1 MACPFVERH
10 QADVAGMVSCLDRVV
25 LTGSLPDI
33 GHSRA
38 MESWLRIHQV
48 RLADCPRWAEPMR
61 EEIRDNAMKVA
72 AEAGVEIEFIRRLKA
87 FRKED
92 RVKRV
97 LEERGDAPGLVHI
110 FSAMESCTSF
120 RHWRNPKT
128 GATTLRPTS
137 GKCLHYY
144 FHFIDERFGL
154 CYVRVPT

>member
-10 QADVAGMVSCLDRVV
+10 QADAAGMVSCIDRVV
-25 LTGSLPDI
+25 LSGLLPDI
-33 GHSRA
+33 GHARA

-48 RLADCPRWAEPMR
+48 RLADYLRWAEPMR
-61 EEIRDNAMKVA
+61 EETRDNAMKVA
-72 AEAGVEIEFIRRLKA
+72 AEAGVQIEFIRRLKA

-97 LEERGDAPGLVHI
+97 LEERSDAPGLVHI

-120 RHWRNPKT
+120 RHWRDPKSGT
-128 GATTLRPTS
+128 TTLRPTS
-137 GKCLHYY
+137 GKCLHYC

-154 CYVRVPT
+154 C